1 MLFASTTKGVGVYII
16 IIICAKKIIIPTWLL
31 TGIHENVMQSNVFNM
46 DTEGAICVYING
58 LSLLSRLN
66 LEKSFLN

>member
-1 MLFASTTKGVGVYII
+1 MKLLTLNKWKQWETIATLDVLFASTTKGVGVYII

-46 DTEGAICVYING
+46 DH
-58 LSLLSRLN
+58 RH
-66 LEKSFLN
+66 